1 MPKGM
6 GYNLETKSVRK
17 ASYSGLER
25 KGGSAVSSVDEL
37 IRRHGEGTGNVKGQ
51 SNQKEKG

>member
-17 ASYSGLER
+17 SSYSGLER

-37 IRRHGEGTGNVKGQ
+37 IRKHGEGTGNVKGQ

>member
-25 KGGSAVSSVDEL
+25 KGGSAGSRGDEL
-37 IRRHGEGTGNVKGQ
+37 IRKHGEGTGNVKGQ
-51 SNQKEKG
+51 ANQKEKG

>member
-17 ASYSGLER
+17 ASYSGLR
-25 KGGSAVSSVDEL
+25 GKSGSAVSSVDEL
-37 IRRHGEGTGNVKGQ
+37 IRKHGEGTGNVVGQ

>member
-6 GYNLETKSVRK
+6 GYNLETKGVRK

-37 IRRHGEGTGNVKGQ
+37 IRKHGEGTGNVKGQ